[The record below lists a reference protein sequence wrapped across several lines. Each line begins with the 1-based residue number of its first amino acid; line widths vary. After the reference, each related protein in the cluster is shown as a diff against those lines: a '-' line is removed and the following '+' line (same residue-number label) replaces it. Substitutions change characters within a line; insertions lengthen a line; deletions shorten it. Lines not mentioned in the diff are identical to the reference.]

1 MTLAF
6 AGALGLSAVAAP
18 SAGGGGSD
26 RDTAQ
31 GEVTLRAPGPRQIL
45 IRGGRF
51 KMGSTIPKI
60 ATAQAMC
67 RLEPLGRLCKSTQF
81 AEEMVAHDVMLR
93 DYWMDRLEVSVA
105 DYGQCVTAGACR
117 PPEHDGA
124 LRWNAEPTH
133 PVTLVSWYDAV
144 AYCRWA
150 GGRLP
155 TEAEWERAAKGWQ
168 DRTYPWGEAY
178 NPKILNH
185 GRFALDALD
194 DVDGFAELA
203 PVGSFPAGRTPEGLE
218 DMAGNAE
225 EWVADWYADGYPE
238 ADVIDPTGPQSGDD
252 KVVRGGSFLHG
263 RAFIRTSARFRDAPS
278 SRKPHRGFRCVRD
291 VEP

>member
-1 MTLAF
+1 LAI
-6 AGALGLSAVAAP
+6 ASPG
-18 SAGGGGSD
+18 AGGGEREAASSEG
-26 RDTAQ
+26 
-31 GEVTLRAPGPRQIL
+31 GVTLKAPGPDRIL

-51 KMGSTIPKI
+51 EMGSTIPKI

-67 RLEPLGRLCKSTQF
+67 RLEPLGRMCKTTQF

-93 DYWMDRLEVSVA
+93 DYWMDRTEVTVSA
-105 DYGQCVTAGACR
+105 FGRCVSAGICR
-117 PPEHDGA
+117 PLEHDGGV
-124 LRWNAEPTH
+124 RWNAEPDH
-133 PVTLVSWYDAV
+133 PVTLVSWYDAD
-144 AYCRWA
+144 AYCRWT

-155 TEAEWERAAKGWQ
+155 TEAEWERAAKGWN

-185 GRFALDALD
+185 GRFALDPVD
-194 DVDGFAELA
+194 DVDGYAELA
-203 PVGSFPAGRTPEGLE
+203 PVGRFPAGRTPEGIE

-238 ADVIDPTGPQSGDD
+238 ADVIDPTGPQTGDE
-252 KVVRGGSFLHG
+252 KVIRGGSFVHG
-263 RAFIRTSARFRDAPS
+263 RAFIRTSARFSDVPS
-278 SRKPHRGFRCVRD
+278 SRKPQRGFRCVHD